1 MAFSYVAGPNF
12 QHKVR
17 AVSEWNAEG
26 EWAVDSIPQTLTEPI
41 AAEESESCVM
51 TVVNTSQTW
60 VGHRGISC
68 WLSESVEQNVRA
80 SLHPSIFF
88 NADGVPTYLYGIV
101 AGIVVLV
108 VVFVAIVGVIAYYY
122 YRKNKVV
129 IMKVN
134 TKGGFCYW
142 MTMHVCT
149 CVCY

>member
-1 MAFSYVAGPNF
+1 
-12 QHKVR
+12 
-17 AVSEWNAEG
+17 
-26 EWAVDSIPQTLTEPI
+26 
-41 AAEESESCVM
+41 M

-60 VGHRGISC
+60 VGHRGVSC
-68 WLSESVEQNVRA
+68 WLSESVEQNVNA

-134 TKGGFCYW
+134 TKGGFV
-142 MTMHVCT
+142 TG
-149 CVCY
+149 